1 MTELCLEDID
11 CLDMRGSVKTTSPI
25 KKGYTMKNRLI
36 KNNSQVE
43 LLKSLLKSKEQE
55 CSKLQTENERLK
67 KSLEVTQHL
76 FEKERERFNSGL
88 TEIKSL
94 RDKYEEA
101 VLLMANTKRKYGAD
115 MKKLNES
122 IKQ

>member
-1 MTELCLEDID
+1 
-11 CLDMRGSVKTTSPI
+11 
-25 KKGYTMKNRLI
+25 MKNRLI

-43 LLKSLLKSKEQE
+43 QLKKLLRAKEQE

-76 FEKERERFNSGL
+76 FEKERERFNNGL
-88 TEIKSL
+88 AELMTL

-101 VLLMANTKRKYGAD
+101 LRFLVNTKKRYKAD
-115 MKKLNES
+115 MKKLNHR
-122 IKQ
+122 

>member
-1 MTELCLEDID
+1 
-11 CLDMRGSVKTTSPI
+11 
-25 KKGYTMKNRLI
+25 MKSRLI

-43 LLKSLLKSKEQE
+43 LLKSILKSKEQE
-55 CSKLQTENERLK
+55 CSKLQTENKRLK

-76 FEKERERFNSGL
+76 FEKERERFNNGL
-88 TEIKSL
+88 AELKTL

-101 VLLMANTKRKYGAD
+101 LQLLGNTKKRYKAD

-122 IKQ
+122 IK